1 MGAAAVFAQLTPRVE
16 RAPFLRPV
24 AAAVVAVVVRVE
36 IQEVAAVGIVT
47 LDVGEVEQHTVMI
60 DAVLPDLFVA
70 LVEVALFAGTIQVP
84 CHIDE
89 SNAGIV
95 RLEAAHQV
103 EIELDV
109 LRGGVG
115 LTAP

>member
-36 IQEVAAVGIVT
+36 IQEVAAVGVVT

-70 LVEVALFAGTIQVP
+70 LVKVALHAGAVKVP
-84 CHIDE
+84 RHVDE
-89 SNAGIV
+89 GDAGIV